1 MIQVFKPDIGEQE
14 IEAVAKVLRSGW
26 IGLGPTTERL
36 EQEFARRIG
45 VKHAVALNS
54 CTAALHLALEVLG
67 VGPGDEV
74 IVPTITFV
82 STAHAVVY
90 TGAKPIFA
98 DVVNDTL
105 NIDIADIHRKITKR
119 TKVILPVHYGGHPCD
134 MDEIRE
140 LAREHG
146 IEVVEDAAHA
156 CGATYKGRN
165 VGTLS
170 DLTCFSF
177 HAVKNLTT
185 GEGGMLTTNNA
196 EWDKQLRQL
205 RWLGINKD
213 TWTRT
218 ETEEGEIY
226 AWRYSVERLGY
237 KYHMNDI
244 AAALGLVQLE
254 RLAELNGRRRY
265 IAERYNE
272 GLSDLNEITLPV
284 ERPYVRSSFHIYPIQ
299 LDRRDALIGFLKS
312 HDIAPGVH
320 YYPIHLYPYYRD
332 ERIRLPVAEQV
343 WQRELSLPMHPGL
356 SDSDID
362 KIIETI
368 RKFCKQ

>member
-1 MIQVFKPDIGEQE
+1 MIQVFSPDIGDQE
-14 IEAVAKVLRSGW
+14 IAAVAKVLRSGW
-26 IGLGPTTERL
+26 IGLGPTTQRL
-36 EQEFARRIG
+36 EQAFAHYIG
-45 VKHAVALNS
+45 VKHAVGLNS
-54 CTAALHLALEVLG
+54 CTAALHLALEVLE

-90 TGAKPIFA
+90 TGAKPVFA
-98 DVVNDTL
+98 DVLEDTL
-105 NIDIADIHRKITKR
+105 NIDVADIRRKITNR
-119 TKVILPVHYGGHPCD
+119 AKVILPVHYGGHPCD
-134 MDEIRE
+134 MDEIHE
-140 LAREHG
+140 LAQEHD

-156 CGATYKGRN
+156 CGATYKGRK
-165 VGTLS
+165 VGSLS

-185 GEGGMLTTNNA
+185 GEGGMLTTNS
-196 EWDKQLRQL
+196 EERDKLLRQL

-213 TWTRT
+213 TWTRS
-218 ETEEGEIY
+218 ETKEGEIY

-254 RLAELNGRRRY
+254 RLAELNARRRY

-272 GLSDLNEITLPV
+272 GLSDLDEITLPV
-284 ERPYVRSSFHIYPIQ
+284 ERPYVCSSFHVYPIQ
-299 LDRRDALIGFLKS
+299 LDRRDALIGFLKRRN
-312 HDIAPGVH
+312 IAPGVH
-320 YYPIHLYPYYRD
+320 YYPIHLHPYYRD
-332 ERIRLPVAEQV
+332 ESTSLLVAERV
-343 WQRELSLPMHPGL
+343 WRRELSLPMHPGL

-362 KIIETI
+362 KIIEVI
-368 RKFCKQ
+368 QDFCR